1 MSFKILFM
9 GTPSFAVPILR
20 TLHQSNHKILEVY
33 TQSPKKKNRGQ
44 KISFSPVHEYS
55 NEINIPV
62 RYPLTLN
69 SPEEFEHF
77 KKVKPDISIVVAYG
91 KIIPS
96 KFLNLENTIFINVH
110 ASLLP
115 KWRGAAPIQRA
126 IMNCDNETGI
136 SIMRLVPKL
145 DAGPVLIKSKIK
157 ITNEINYEMLSAQMS
172 KLGTKLILESLDL
185 IENGKAKFV
194 SQNDK
199 DATYAKKIEKTESEI
214 DWSLNAKNVVAKINA
229 LYPNPGS
236 WFKLKGSRIKVIKA
250 IEVNA
255 KGAPGEIIN
264 KDFTIGCS
272 QNSIQILELKK
283 EGKNKILASEFLKG
297 NTLEVGSNI
306 NEDDV

>member
-33 TQSPKKKNRGQ
+33 TQPPKKKNRGQ

-69 SPEEFEHF
+69 STEEFEHF

-157 ITNEINYEMLSAQMS
+157 LVIKDID
-172 KLGTKLILESLDL
+172 TKEAEKIISEFNKPNLNDEKIS
-185 IENGKAKFV
+185 KAK
-194 SQNDK
+194 SHSKQK
-199 DATYAKKIEKTESEI
+199 PKTKKIS
-214 DWSLNAKNVVAKINA
+214 
-229 LYPNPGS
+229 
-236 WFKLKGSRIKVIKA
+236 
-250 IEVNA
+250 
-255 KGAPGEIIN
+255 
-264 KDFTIGCS
+264 
-272 QNSIQILELKK
+272 KK
-283 EGKNKILASEFLKG
+283 
-297 NTLEVGSNI
+297 
-306 NEDDV
+306 